1 MENHDEIIKE
11 FKGYFENQS
20 EEINPS
26 FQKSTIINLQK
37 FQEMILENKDLEET
51 ALDKKLDK
59 SFKGKFKKKSSNN
72 INELIKDKDL
82 GESLKKIG
90 VLSETIDDVLIV
102 RKMPHITQEQYDKLE
117 QEYIFKDNQNILK
130 SLYDYLAKLN
140 CNFKSPSCF
149 NSVGGINPL
158 SYLIEYSFHM
168 NQKKVK
174 EMEEKFNILHNYIY
188 NYREINGDG
197 NCFYRA
203 IMFRYIEILI
213 LNENISIF
221 QRFIF
226 DIIESFKSEEIQQR
240 RIVNNNDIKP
250 NLTFQILFLLINL
263 LKQKKVKEAH
273 KLFVKC
279 ISTCKKFDYCLILYL
294 RYILYKYIKQNENK
308 LYTKNFPLKIG
319 NLLPQQ
325 FETEKG
331 DFLFDSFYKTYLL
344 KFFTDAEKII
354 IYLTPFVLGIQL
366 NIVVYDIVDEEILQ
380 KLEWEGESDIKSKDV
395 ITLLNNN
402 NHYSIVYTEN
412 DYKQYENIFEF
423 YLTNIKSVI
432 MNKSVAPNLV
442 NYEVDDNLGTN
453 EFLKREKINN
463 INNIHVNNNNIKKEN
478 TNQINNIQ
486 KNENKIK
493 ENNSNKIEN
502 EKNVNKKDEERE
514 NNININI
521 NQEKNS
527 NNIYNINNKINNNI
541 LNEYEFKEQNEKPDL
556 NLDYINGGDLRRG
569 VNIHEGKNILNI
581 KTDNKLKKHYENKDN
596 NMIMKSKIVSVM
608 KNLDNNI
615 DNDLD
620 VKNSL
625 INREDNTNNKIEK
638 QSQTQKKIK
647 EKLEKNKD
655 VTKDKSQEKKSK
667 INLKD
672 GNIKEE
678 KEEKAEK
685 EKDVKILR
693 IEIKKRDRN
702 KDKDKNNKS
711 YTICK
716 NCNTEIKINEL
727 NPLCKNCFKNVLIQ
741 GYYDSIQ
748 YEKDP
753 ITNIYLSLNGKGYNL
768 EEIINLYNKSYEG
781 RKLVYQEV
789 LKNIKDKKCILC
801 HVKNTIPLPCKCCYF
816 CEHLNSYFN
825 KFELKNAFICPSKI
839 KYSRKNMLKLG
850 ILIQNLNN
858 WKNDKMSII
867 KYFERR
873 LLSNC
878 CHCGANLDSEKFIIK
893 VYDSKKNEDTT
904 KFLSK
909 INHYLCQ
916 NCLKANIEKEFNCKI
931 CQIPH
936 LDKNE

>member
-1 MENHDEIIKE
+1 M
-11 FKGYFENQS
+11 
-20 EEINPS
+20 
-26 FQKSTIINLQK
+26 
-37 FQEMILENKDLEET
+37 
-51 ALDKKLDK
+51 
-59 SFKGKFKKKSSNN
+59 
-72 INELIKDKDL
+72 
-82 GESLKKIG
+82 
-90 VLSETIDDVLIV
+90 
-102 RKMPHITQEQYDKLE
+102 
-117 QEYIFKDNQNILK
+117 
-130 SLYDYLAKLN
+130 
-140 CNFKSPSCF
+140 
-149 NSVGGINPL
+149 
-158 SYLIEYSFHM
+158 
-168 NQKKVK
+168 
-174 EMEEKFNILHNYIY
+174 
-188 NYREINGDG
+188 
-197 NCFYRA
+197 
-203 IMFRYIEILI
+203 
-213 LNENISIF
+213 
-221 QRFIF
+221 
-226 DIIESFKSEEIQQR
+226 
-240 RIVNNNDIKP
+240 
-250 NLTFQILFLLINL
+250 
-263 LKQKKVKEAH
+263 
-273 KLFVKC
+273 
-279 ISTCKKFDYCLILYL
+279 
-294 RYILYKYIKQNENK
+294 
-308 LYTKNFPLKIG
+308 
-319 NLLPQQ
+319 
-325 FETEKG
+325 
-331 DFLFDSFYKTYLL
+331 
-344 KFFTDAEKII
+344 
-354 IYLTPFVLGIQL
+354 
-366 NIVVYDIVDEEILQ
+366 
-380 KLEWEGESDIKSKDV
+380 
-395 ITLLNNN
+395 
-402 NHYSIVYTEN
+402 
-412 DYKQYENIFEF
+412 
-423 YLTNIKSVI
+423 
-432 MNKSVAPNLV
+432 
-442 NYEVDDNLGTN
+442 
-453 EFLKREKINN
+453 
-463 INNIHVNNNNIKKEN
+463 
-478 TNQINNIQ
+478 
-486 KNENKIK
+486 
-493 ENNSNKIEN
+493 
-502 EKNVNKKDEERE
+502 
-514 NNININI
+514 
-521 NQEKNS
+521 
-527 NNIYNINNKINNNI
+527 
-541 LNEYEFKEQNEKPDL
+541 
-556 NLDYINGGDLRRG
+556 
-569 VNIHEGKNILNI
+569 
-581 KTDNKLKKHYENKDN
+581 
-596 NMIMKSKIVSVM
+596 
-608 KNLDNNI
+608 
-615 DNDLD
+615 
-620 VKNSL
+620 
-625 INREDNTNNKIEK
+625 
-638 QSQTQKKIK
+638 
-647 EKLEKNKD
+647 EKNKD

-801 HVKNTIPLPCKCCYF
+801 HVKNTILLPCKCCYF

-839 KYSRKNMLKLG
+839 KYSRKKMLKLG